1 MLPAITKRR
10 RVRRASG
17 GRRGGHVGVRRLV
30 KSRLGRPPPRTV
42 PASVRDVAKLLK
54 CYGREFGWRLGRP
67 ELAKWAEAF
76 DSDGDGL
83 VSASDVETFAQRRV
97 ERGGE
102 APKNRRVR
110 GGYRL
115 TRATPRRPSSFACC

>member
-30 KSRLGRPPPRTV
+30 VAPWATAAYAEPCPRP
-42 PASVRDVAKLLK
+42 SEDVAKLLK

-83 VSASDVETFAQRRV
+83 VSAADVRDVRAKKGWSV
-97 ERGGE
+97 EGR
-102 APKNRRVR
+102 
-110 GGYRL
+110 
-115 TRATPRRPSSFACC
+115 PRRTERSLAGGV